1 MAANTASKRVS
12 GTVTR
17 RIAVPIYGLTCGG
30 GGSLVIERVVARL
43 EGVKNA
49 YVNPAMEMAYV
60 EYDPNQC
67 SVQDIVGAM
76 ERLGFRAGPVSLR

>member
-1 MAANTASKRVS
+1 
-12 GTVTR
+12 
-17 RIAVPIYGLTCGG
+17 
-30 GGSLVIERVVARL
+30 VARL